1 MGDQY
6 EVTLDGGGPWGIRL
20 QGGKDFGVPLNVAR
34 VTPGSKASTKGILAG
49 DSIVSINGIATS
61 TLSHMDAQNTI
72 KQSGS
77 TLQLTMKKGKGVS
90 LGEVKQVGSAGFAA
104 APSKTLY
111 TTDVTHSAGVDH
123 KFNAKPKAFGASPS
137 GGQTASSKKFD
148 PAEYAKRKKEELEK
162 YKEEKNKPVVPDS
175 DVLKMLQNTKIQDN
189 GQQGGGSFNKLQD
202 SLNNEDLPPP
212 PPELMGSNA
221 GSGAPNSYG
230 FDDNGPKAQS
240 GTFKRLQQLTDA
252 GDGDQARTVFDQ
264 QKQDRGQPVYAGQSF
279 TPAPK
284 TGGYSGPTGPNF
296 RVGRASAPSFKS
308 SGSSYIAPKGPPPP
322 AVNAGEVLNPNSK
335 LYQQGSPA
343 QQLPQQQ
350 TYNKPPQP
358 ASWQPSQQ
366 QPPSPGYNKP
376 APQSVA
382 SSWQPPQQQQS
393 PSRTSSVSS
402 QGSSAG
408 GYQPQSPSKTSPGV
422 FDPAANRSPKPFTPS
437 GGASQPSAAPTYKLQ
452 SYAPPSGPAAPPQQ
466 AYTPA
471 PAAPQQPY
479 TPAPVAPQQPK
490 SAPAQATNGQSDLSC
505 SACDQPLDGPF
516 VSAIGKTW
524 HPDHF
529 CCSSCQM
536 SLQNQAFV
544 EENNKL
550 FCEKC
555 YNSYYAPKCAHCNNA
570 IIGALHSQR
579 DKICDE
585 CSSVASASGIYDPI
599 SCSKSINWLLN
610 QIREADTEYEKF
622 TREKNVAA
630 HRYREAKLQIAAM
643 NRRRGHVEQ
652 EIEQYEFDYE
662 RTKRICEHR
671 VKVCAANQNL
681 RQKSHAT
688 VETVANLES
697 KLYQAKNRLSSNTMK
712 YNSVLSEYKE
722 RGRRLT
728 DFQKR
733 HLKAAGYNQ
742 SLTSD
747 LNEMQARVETLQGRH
762 VFRQHKMEAVAKEME
777 ELADVIE
784 DATTRTELAEQY
796 HFSLEINRETLL
808 EEINTIKTKRYDA
821 LDKIEEI
828 KRLRTQI
835 MRQYNISHPSQ
846 LLKR

>member
-570 IIGALHSQR
+570 IIGNCINALGKSWHPDHFVCTFCNRGFGTDGYLVDSGKPYCEKCFEDLFSVKCGKCMRAITGGEKYVEALNKNWHSG
-579 DKICDE
+579 CFT
-585 CSSVASASGIYDPI
+585 C
-599 SCSKSINWLLN
+599 N
-610 QIREADTEYEKF
+610 QCNARLEGNSF
-622 TREKNVAA
+622 FVS
-630 HRYREAKLQIAAM
+630 
-643 NRRRGHVEQ
+643 RGMP
-652 EIEQYEFDYE
+652 Y
-662 RTKRICEHR
+662 C
-671 VKVCAANQNL
+671 
-681 RQKSHAT
+681 
-688 VETVANLES
+688 
-697 KLYQAKNRLSSNTMK
+697 
-712 YNSVLSEYKE
+712 
-722 RGRRLT
+722 G
-728 DFQKR
+728 
-733 HLKAAGYNQ
+733 
-742 SLTSD
+742 
-747 LNEMQARVETLQGRH
+747 
-762 VFRQHKMEAVAKEME
+762 QHKGGM
-777 ELADVIE
+777 
-784 DATTRTELAEQY
+784 
-796 HFSLEINRETLL
+796 
-808 EEINTIKTKRYDA
+808 
-821 LDKIEEI
+821 
-828 KRLRTQI
+828 
-835 MRQYNISHPSQ
+835 
-846 LLKR
+846 